1 MCGRK
6 HWPPI
11 SCISDLKH
19 EKFGLYPTAFVNSS
33 SPSSPCVDTPS
44 SPQPGWWRRAS
55 PRPKFLRLRL
65 NPASEGDVAEKWL
78 DYIVF
83 TRVPV
88 VGHALLQRQL
98 YVAEVIASHLQL
110 VPQVQLVHT
119 SAT

>member
-1 MCGRK
+1 METRFATPRVPQT
-6 HWPPI
+6 PP
-11 SCISDLKH
+11 
-19 EKFGLYPTAFVNSS
+19 P
-33 SPSSPCVDTPS
+33 PPP
-44 SPQPGWWRRAS
+44 
-55 PRPKFLRLRL
+55 
-65 NPASEGDVAEKWL
+65 SEGDVAEKWL

-119 SAT
+119 STTKAFTPKVKIFLQQKLTVVKPSCALVFMITVEL